1 MARQSR
7 TISSTTKSG
16 RSDSAHA
23 LKNLER
29 VVSVGR
35 RSVRVAQAAAHI
47 ALVGEH
53 RWQLPA
59 QGLLLRDDH
68 SFERGFLSERTADDG
83 SGSRLRR
90 ASNRSER
97 DKIGGTEPGRHRAT
111 AMVDAGARLHREIL
125 KVSRAVNALSWA
137 EGAGGS
143 GSAGR
148 AISSGRKYATL

>member
-59 QGLLLRDDH
+59 QGLLLRDEH

-83 SGSRLRR
+83 SGSRLRS
-90 ASNRSER
+90 ASSRSER
-97 DKIGGTEPGRHRAT
+97 DNRMTIGGTEHGRHRAT
-111 AMVDAGARLHREIL
+111 AMVE
-125 KVSRAVNALSWA
+125 
-137 EGAGGS
+137 AGG
-143 GSAGR
+143 GWRGR
-148 AISSGRKYATL
+148 ILDFFRR